1 MIQGKRVTRSFPA
14 CYGFRTAVAIT
25 LTMLRR
31 SSLAISIIRW
41 LNSRRS
47 GVNGVRE
54 PELSFDVTR
63 GKIAVIG
70 LGYVRLFLL
79 LHTVVISM
87 VAGRL
92 LKKLLIGGA
101 GLVPDVRM
109 NSIAGH
115 SRPSSS

>member
-1 MIQGKRVTRSFPA
+1 M
-14 CYGFRTAVAIT
+14 AIT

-63 GKIAVIG
+63 PKDRGHWPGLCWVILAVAHGSYLDGGWSLIKK
-70 LGYVRLFLL
+70 
-79 LHTVVISM
+79 TVDW
-87 VAGRL
+87 RRRPR
-92 LKKLLIGGA
+92 
-101 GLVPDVRM
+101 PDVKM
-109 NSIAGH
+109 NSIATH
-115 SRPSSS
+115 SRPSSSYGGSKC